1 MTTDVAAETTF
12 AGALGR
18 ELGVREVRTGAWFTK
33 LVTLYIQFHHA
44 RPRAA
49 DDCGASERADRL
61 IFRAAARSALSGAAA
76 AATTTG
82 ATVLTLQTS
91 GFAGIAALP
100 TAAAGIFLEMLYRA
114 IVHVELTVDIAR
126 TYGVELDVK
135 DQGDVM
141 RLYAL
146 AFGLEET
153 PGALGEARTLI
164 DNVTRLSGSDVG
176 DNIGSRLLGDAL
188 KRNGVPFMGIAA
200 SAIANYRLTKKLGAT
215 VHRYV
220 RFETA
225 LKEAFVDDM
234 ISGGDH
240 AELLL
245 EGVWF
250 MMTSD
255 GKLAPEETAILV
267 WLLKKS
273 PRETRSRLSA
283 RFVEDEGA
291 FLQRLRG
298 VEDETLRD
306 RLLRAFMVAT
316 IADGRPT
323 LPERRLLRNAAKAL
337 GRELDLDLVHRIA
350 DDLDRG
356 PRR

>member
-1 MTTDVAAETTF
+1 MTTDVAPDPTF

-44 RPRAA
+44 RPLPPDERPANV
-49 DDCGASERADRL
+49 RADKL
-61 IFRAAARSALSGAAA
+61 IFKAAARSALSGAAA

-91 GFAGIAALP
+91 GFAGIAAIP
-100 TAAAGIFLEMLYRA
+100 TAAAGIFFEMLYRA

-126 TYGVELDVK
+126 TYGIDLDVK

-146 AFGLEET
+146 AFGLEEA

-176 DNIGSRLLGDAL
+176 DSIGSRLLGDAL
-188 KRNGVPFMGIAA
+188 KRNGIPFMGIAA
-200 SAIANYRLTKKLGAT
+200 SAVANFRLTRKLGET

-225 LKEAFVDDM
+225 LKQALVDRM
-234 ISGGDH
+234 VAGGDH
-240 AELLL
+240 AELLV

-250 MMTSD
+250 MLTSD

-267 WLLKKS
+267 WLLKKM
-273 PRETRSRLSA
+273 PRDARPRLTA
-283 RFVEDEGA
+283 RFVEDEGD
-291 FLQRLRG
+291 FLRRLR
-298 VEDETLRD
+298 EIDDPELKAT
-306 RLLRAFMVAT
+306 LLRAFMVAT
-316 IADGRPT
+316 AADGRPT

-337 GRELDLDLVHRIA
+337 GGELDLEAVNRIA
-350 DDLDRG
+350 DDLNQTRA
-356 PRR
+356 R